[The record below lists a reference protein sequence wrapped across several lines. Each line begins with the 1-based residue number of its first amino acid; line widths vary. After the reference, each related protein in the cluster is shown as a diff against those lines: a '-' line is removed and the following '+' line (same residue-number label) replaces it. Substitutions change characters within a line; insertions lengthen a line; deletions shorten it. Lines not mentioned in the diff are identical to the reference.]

1 MPMRN
6 LDTIRQQFAADTQN
20 LMSALQEGNAE
31 AAAKAMQSRQE
42 NLLKAIE
49 AEFEQYANVQDMNVL
64 QQRGLCALTKEENEW
79 YDKFMQAARSDAPK
93 QAITNLTTAM
103 PVTIIDRVIEDM
115 RKAHP
120 LLDALT
126 IQNAGGATKLV
137 LNAVQM
143 AAKLGT
149 WGVVTTAITEELTG
163 AIDVVDVAKAKY
175 TAFFLIPKDFV
186 KFNFSHAPMWVDQ
199 YIRVILSESVAY
211 GLESTIIGGTGA
223 GTGGVQQFIGMT
235 MNVSTNSNGT
245 YSAKTAVAITDFG
258 DDYADVIATL
268 AVDDNGNY
276 REPGEV
282 LLVVNPIDNI
292 KKIRKY
298 QNAITHAG
306 VLDLISQ
313 TYPTKVVTSA
323 LVEQGKAVVG
333 IAKNYFAAIN
343 GGESGIIDY
352 SDEAQFL
359 NDVRV
364 YTTRVYGYGRPVDNH
379 SFALLDISGVGSPR
393 LPVDVI
399 GTVASAAET
408 TTETDGEG

>member
-6 LDTIRQQFAADTQN
+6 LDTVRQQFAADTQN
-20 LMSALQEGNAE
+20 LMAALQEGNAE
-31 AAAKAMQSRQE
+31 AAAKAMQNRQE

-49 AEFEQYANVQDMNVL
+49 AEFEQYANIQDMNVL

-79 YDKFMQAARSDAPK
+79 YDKFMQVCRSDSPK
-93 QAITNLTTAM
+93 QAITNLTAAM
-103 PVTIIDRVIEDM
+103 PVTIIDRVIDDM
-115 RKAHP
+115 RRAHP
-120 LLDALT
+120 LLEALD
-126 IQNAGGATKLV
+126 IQNAAGATKMV
-137 LNAVQM
+137 MNATQM

-149 WGVVTTAITEELTG
+149 WGVVTSAITEEL
-163 AIDVVDVAKAKY
+163 AAALKVVDVTTGKY

-186 KFNFSHAPMWVDQ
+186 RFNFSFAPMWVDQ
-199 YIRVILSESVAY
+199 FVRIILSESIAY
-211 GLESTIIGGTGA
+211 GLEDTIINGPGA
-223 GTGGVQQFIGMT
+223 GTGSSQQFIGMK
-235 MNVSTNSNGT
+235 MDVSTNSNGV

-258 DDYADVIATL
+258 SDYTDVIATL
-268 AVDDNGNY
+268 AVDDVGNY

-282 LLVVNPIDNI
+282 LMVVNPVDNI
-292 KKIRKY
+292 QKIRKH

-306 VLDLISQ
+306 VLDLISHS
-313 TYPTKVVTSA
+313 YPTKVVTSA
-323 LVEQGKAVVG
+323 MIEKGKAVVG

-343 GGESGIIDY
+343 GGASGIIEFDD
-352 SDEAQFL
+352 SAQFL
-359 NDVRV
+359 NDIRV
-364 YTTRVYGYGRPVDNH
+364 YTTRVYGHGQPVDNH